1 MASTKAKRCPT
12 VLPGVLL
19 LAAYVAITAG
29 SGEFRLATQPQDR
42 PIPAMLA
49 GFAIAFALYLWG
61 LRRGL
66 TAADSISVKSVLGF
80 AVAFR
85 IVVLFSTPILEIDI
99 YRYIWD
105 GNAVVAGVNPYRF
118 SPQQIQL
125 GELSS
130 NRDLKKLVELGQS
143 SPSLKS
149 ILNTIHFGDLPSPY
163 PPVSQAVFG
172 LSALLTPDNA
182 SVATH
187 LLVMKSLIVLFDL
200 ATLWLLIKMLALL
213 RKPVGWAIAYG
224 WCPVVLKEFANSGHL
239 DSITAFFTM
248 AAAYSVVVTSKRG
261 GSSIGVIFSA
271 SLLALATAGK
281 FYPLVLTPVFFVMW
295 WRGSAEKTAS
305 TAPSRPKFS
314 HAIGGL
320 CCYLFATSLLL
331 FPMFYE
337 PPGTG
342 GVQHKTAGLAKFL
355 REWEINDFVFMV
367 VIENLKPPEKLAAD
381 GQKVL
386 VPFARTSWLQVTS
399 PELRTQIVDSCTA
412 QFSLPRNEVPFFIA
426 RALTSVA
433 FGIILLWMC
442 VRLWRSASVDGFLQ
456 TVFLTLAIFWFLS
469 PTQNPWYWTW
479 ALAFIPFTKDNKAWL
494 CVSGLTLIY
503 YSRFWFK
510 SQFFGIPVAGTR
522 YMGVDFFDYVVTCAE
537 FGPWLAWFAI
547 VRTQRF
553 VQDRAKSGRPKENV
567 PNST

>member
-1 MASTKAKRCPT
+1 MASTTAKRCPT
-12 VLPGVLL
+12 VLPGILL
-19 LAAYVAITAG
+19 LATYAAITAG
-29 SGEFRLATQPQDR
+29 SDQFRLATQLKDR
-42 PIPAMLA
+42 PIPAMLM

-66 TAADSISVKSVLGF
+66 TAADSISAKSVLGF

-85 IVVLFSTPILEIDI
+85 IVVLLSTPILEIDI

-118 SPQQIQL
+118 SPQQIQQ
-125 GELSS
+125 GAFSS
-130 NRDLKKLVELGQS
+130 NRDLKKLVRLGQS
-143 SPSLKS
+143 TASLKS
-149 ILNTIHFGDLPSPY
+149 ILDTIHFGDLPSPY

-172 LSALLTPDNA
+172 LSALLTPDDA

-200 ATLWLLIKMLALL
+200 ASLWLLIRMLALL

-239 DSITAFFTM
+239 DSITVFFTM
-248 AAAYSVVVTSKRG
+248 AAAYAVVVASKRG
-261 GSSIGVIFSA
+261 GGASGFIFSA

-281 FYPLVLTPVFFVMW
+281 FYPLILTPVFFVMW
-295 WRGSAEKTAS
+295 WRGRVEVTAS
-305 TAPSRPKFS
+305 TASLQPSLLR
-314 HAIGGL
+314 AMAGL
-320 CCYLFATSLLL
+320 CCYVLATGLLL

-367 VIENLKPPEKLAAD
+367 VIENLKPSETLLAD
-381 GQKVL
+381 GQEVP
-386 VPFARTSWLQVTS
+386 VPFARTSWLQVTP
-399 PELRTQIVDSCTA
+399 PEFRTQIVNSCA
-412 QFSLPRNEVPFFIA
+412 ARFSIPRHEVPFFIT
-426 RALTSVA
+426 RVLTSVA
-433 FGIILLWMC
+433 FGVILLWMC
-442 VRLWRSASVDGFLQ
+442 IRLARGPSLDGFLQ

-494 CVSGLTLIY
+494 WVSGLTLIY
-503 YSRFWFK
+503 YARFWFK
-510 SQFFGIPVAGTR
+510 SQFVGIPVAGTR
-522 YMGVDFFDYVVTCAE
+522 YMGVDFFDYVITCVE
-537 FGPWLAWFAI
+537 FGPWLVWFAI
-547 VRTQRF
+547 VRTHRF
-553 VQDRAKSGRPKENV
+553 LTDRAKSGD
-567 PNST
+567 

>member
-1 MASTKAKRCPT
+1 MASTNAKRCPT

-19 LAAYVAITAG
+19 LAAYAVITAG
-29 SGEFRLATQPQDR
+29 SGQFRLATELKNR
-42 PIPAMLA
+42 PIPTMLI
-49 GFAIAFALYLWG
+49 GFAIAFGLYLWG

-118 SPQQIQL
+118 SPQRIQL
-125 GELSS
+125 GEFAS
-130 NRDLKKLVELGQS
+130 NRDLRKLVELGQS

-149 ILNTIHFGDLPSPY
+149 ILDTIHFGDLPSPY

-172 LSALLTPDNA
+172 LSALLTPDEA

-200 ATLWLLIKMLALL
+200 ATLWLLIKTLSLL
-213 RKPVGWAIAYG
+213 RKPLGWAIAYG

-239 DSITAFFTM
+239 DSITVFFTM
-248 AAAYSVVVTSKRG
+248 AAAYSVVATSKRG
-261 GSSIGVIFSA
+261 GSSNSFIFSA

-281 FYPLVLTPVFFVMW
+281 FYPLILTPVFFVMW
-295 WRGSAEKTAS
+295 WRGHSEPTAPTAS
-305 TAPSRPKFS
+305 SRPNFS
-314 HAIGGL
+314 RAIGGL
-320 CCYLFATSLLL
+320 CCYLFVTSLLL

-337 PPGTG
+337 PPGTSG
-342 GVQHKTAGLAKFL
+342 PQHKTAGFAKFL

-367 VIENLKPPEKLAAD
+367 VIENLKPPERLSAD
-381 GQKVL
+381 GQKVP
-386 VPFARTSWLQVTS
+386 VPFARTSWLQVT
-399 PELRTQIVDSCTA
+399 PPGFRTRTVDSCATT
-412 QFSLPRNEVPFFIA
+412 FSLPRNEVPFFVA
-426 RALTSVA
+426 RTLTSVA

-442 VRLWRSASVDGFLQ
+442 VRLWRTTSVDGFLQ

-494 CVSGLTLIY
+494 WVSGLTLIY
-503 YSRFWFK
+503 YARFWFK
-510 SQFFGIPVAGTR
+510 SQFVGIPVAGTR
-522 YMGVDFFDYVVTCAE
+522 YMGVDFFDYVITCAE
-537 FGPWLAWFAI
+537 FGPWLLWFAI
-547 VRTQRF
+547 VRTHRF
-553 VQDRAKSGRPKENV
+553 VQDRAKSGV
-567 PNST
+567 